1 MREPRNI
8 QRFLSKIFEG
18 IDNLSFQAN
27 GEVTA
32 MHSIE
37 GENVKLIQTIMA
49 NDSAES
55 WLKNLEGAMKK
66 TIKAIVYD
74 TLQDKFKNKQ
84 YQDWVKMWPG
94 QIILVVTSIL
104 FTKDMSEVMENN
116 DINKIKDIYKEIVDE
131 IDVLTTMV
139 RSKITDVHRTT
150 MSSLITSRVHDRDQV
165 AQIMKECKQ
174 SQDPKA
180 DFIWQMLMKF
190 HYDTE
195 ARPGKT
201 KKKIAEHDKS
211 VDQTNGEKE
220 DYVVNLEHDDYM
232 TSHIRVSLLNAHRN
246 YGYEYLGNTPRLVI
260 TPLTDRCHRS
270 LFMALHYGYGG
281 SPEGPVGTGK
291 TETTKDLAK
300 LLAKQCF
307 VFN

>member
-18 IDNLSFQAN
+18 IDNLSFQAT

-32 MHSIE
+32 MHSKE
-37 GENVKLIQTIMA
+37 GETVKLVETIMA
-49 NDSAES
+49 IESAES
-55 WLKNLEGAMKK
+55 WLRNLEGAMKK
-66 TIKAIVYD
+66 TIKAVIWE

-84 YQDWVKMWPG
+84 YQDWVKIWPG
-94 QIILVVTSIL
+94 QIILVVTAIL
-104 FTKDMSEVMENN
+104 FTKDMTELMKKN
-116 DINKIKDIYKEIVDE
+116 DFKKIKEIHKEIVDE
-131 IDVLTTMV
+131 IDVLTSMV

-165 AQIMKECKQ
+165 ETMMAESKNSKDAQ
-174 SQDPKA
+174 A
-180 DFIWQMLMKF
+180 DFIWQMYMKF
-190 HYDTE
+190 SYEIDDEPQLST
-195 ARPGKT
+195 
-201 KKKIAEHDKS
+201 KKIAKVNEESKKDNNSDVEYTLNLK
-211 VDQTNGEKE
+211 KE
-220 DYVVNLEHDDYM
+220 EPGLK
-232 TSHIRVSLLNAHRN
+232 HIRVAILNAERN

-270 LFMALHYGYGG
+270 LFMALHHGYGG

-300 LLAKQCF
+300 C
-307 VFN
+307 